1 MDILRH
7 TCLHLVFGHAQRH
20 NPCLHGY
27 GQASGTSVFQ
37 FLQEEKNLVWEKWL
51 VFKLENRCKLNT
63 SLPLM
68 STWSRVSHMATPNCK
83 EEWEILSLPRLSL
96 PGRKRQL
103 AVGYSLPLCPPKY
116 PTHHS
121 TCNTTH
127 HPSPKGKYS
136 KFHPF
141 TAASSKFRM
150 PEWWEASPSCPVWL
164 LKPRKCIT

>member
-20 NPCLHGY
+20 NPCLHGH

-83 EEWEILSLPRLSL
+83 EEWEILSLPRLTHTQEERGNL
-96 PGRKRQL
+96 QL
-103 AVGYSLPLCPPKY
+103 AIVFPSV
-116 PTHHS
+116 
-121 TCNTTH
+121 
-127 HPSPKGKYS
+127 HPSILHTILPAIQHTTLLPRENTQNSIRLLQPAQNSGCLSDEKLLHLVQCG
-136 KFHPF
+136 
-141 TAASSKFRM
+141 SSS
-150 PEWWEASPSCPVWL
+150 PENV
-164 LKPRKCIT
+164 